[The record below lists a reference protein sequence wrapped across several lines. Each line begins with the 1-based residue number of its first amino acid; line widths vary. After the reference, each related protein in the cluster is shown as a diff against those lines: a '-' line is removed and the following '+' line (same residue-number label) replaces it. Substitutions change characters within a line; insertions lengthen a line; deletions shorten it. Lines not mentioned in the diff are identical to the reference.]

1 MKLLEVIKSLS
12 NQTRLDILTWLK
24 DPFAY
29 FAAEELDD
37 YKPSLGVCVSDIA
50 KKAKMSIP
58 TVSVYLKNMA
68 AADLLVATRKDQWT
82 YYKRNEAAIQ
92 QLASL
97 IKDSL

>member
-29 FAAEELDD
+29 FPAEELVD
-37 YKPSLGVCVSDIA
+37 YSPSLGVCVSDIA
-50 KKAKMSIP
+50 KKAKMSVP

-68 AADLLVATRKDQWT
+68 AADILVATRKDQWT
-82 YYKRNEAAIQ
+82 YYKRNEDAIQ
-92 QLASL
+92 ELAEL
-97 IKDSL
+97 IKEKL

>member
-24 DPFAY
+24 DPLAY
-29 FAAEELDD
+29 FPTEELAD
-37 YKPSLGVCVSDIA
+37 YQPSLGVCVSDIA

-58 TVSVYLKNMA
+58 TVSVYLKNMS

-82 YYKRNEAAIQ
+82 YYKRNEKAIQ
-92 QLASL
+92 QLAQL
-97 IKDSL
+97 IKDNL